1 MHSLDELRLE
11 SNNQIKINF
20 NGGDLSSDAGMIPI
34 NEFARKVGFDKII
47 KKHFKTN
54 DSASFRYHTDSDNMM
69 QKIYQ
74 SVAAY
79 FQDDDAD
86 ELTTDPVFNA
96 ILNKKKLA
104 SQPTMSRFINRCD
117 DICLMQFEQI
127 QQELR
132 RRIYSIK
139 RPERILIDIDSTLFS
154 TYGKQEGNGYN
165 QHYNNYGYHP
175 LLAYDGLTGDLLKA
189 ELRPGNVYT
198 SKNTTDFLFPL
209 LLEFQEDYPTMD
221 LFLRGDSGFAD
232 VMIYEKLESNG
243 VTYTIRMK
251 ESKPLRSKA
260 EELVTELNKVTK
272 NNLVDYAVVYG
283 EFFYKADSWLY
294 PRRIVCKVEKPYGQ
308 LTQLY
313 TFIVTNM
320 ESSPEDVIHFYC
332 KRGMMEN
339 FIKESKSGFQMD
351 AMSSSSMTVN
361 ANKLQISAL
370 AYNLFNW
377 FRRLVL
383 PASMRKLMID
393 TVRLKLIKIA
403 ARVIRSARYI
413 TFKLCSSCPYKTE
426 FYEVMKNIHQLQVK
440 LEQ

>member
-1 MHSLDELRLE
+1 MHILDELRLE
-11 SNNQIKINF
+11 SNNQVKINF
-20 NGGDLSSDAGMIPI
+20 NGGDLSSDAGMIPL
-34 NEFARKVGFDKII
+34 NEFAHKISFDKTI
-47 KKHFKTN
+47 KDYFKTN
-54 DSASFRYHTDSDNMM
+54 DSSLFRHHIDSDNMM

-74 SVAAY
+74 SIASY

-96 ILNKKKLA
+96 ILNKKGLA

-117 DICLMQFEQI
+117 DICLMQFELI

-132 RRIYSIK
+132 RKIYSIK
-139 RPERILIDIDSTLFS
+139 CPERILIDIDSTLFA
-154 TYGKQEGNGYN
+154 TYGKQEGNDYN
-165 QHYNNYGYHP
+165 QHYNDYGYHP

-189 ELRPGNVYT
+189 ELRPGNAYT

-209 LLEFQEDYPTMD
+209 LLEFQDDYPAVD

-243 VTYTIRMK
+243 VTYAIRMK
-251 ESKPLRSKA
+251 ESRPLRAAA
-260 EELVTELNKVTK
+260 EELVDELNEITK
-272 NNLVDYAVVYG
+272 DNLVDYAVVYS
-283 EFFYKADSWLY
+283 EFYYKADSWLY
-294 PRRIVCKVEKPYGQ
+294 PRRIACKVEKPYGQ

-320 ESSPEDVIHFYC
+320 ESSPEDVIRFYC
-332 KRGMMEN
+332 KRGAMEN
-339 FIKESKSGFQMD
+339 FIKESKSGFHMD

-361 ANKLQISAL
+361 ANKLQISVL

-383 PASMRKLMID
+383 PANMRKLWID
-393 TVRLKLIKIA
+393 TLRLKLIKIA
-403 ARVIRSARYI
+403 ARVTRSARYI
-413 TFKLCSSCPYKTE
+413 TFKLCSSYPYKTE
-426 FYEVMKNIHQLQVK
+426 FYEVMKNIVQLQVK
-440 LEQ
+440 LE

>member
-1 MHSLDELRLE
+1 MHSLDDLRLE

-20 NGGDLSSDAGMIPI
+20 NGGDLSSDAGMIPV
-34 NEFARKVGFDKII
+34 NEFALKIGFDKTISQ
-47 KKHFKTN
+47 HFKTN
-54 DSASFRYHTDSDNMM
+54 DSASFRFHTDSDNMM

-96 ILNKKKLA
+96 ILNKKALA

-127 QQELR
+127 QQDLR
-132 RRIYSIK
+132 RKIYSIK
-139 RPERILIDIDSTLFS
+139 SPERILIDIDSTLFS
-154 TYGKQEGNGYN
+154 TYGKQEGNDYN
-165 QHYNNYGYHP
+165 HHYNDYGYHP

-189 ELRPGNVYT
+189 ELRPGSAYT

-209 LLEFQEDYPTMD
+209 LLEFQEDYPAMD

-243 VTYTIRMK
+243 VTYAIRMK
-251 ESKPLRSKA
+251 ESRPLRAAA
-260 EELVTELNKVTK
+260 EGLVAEMNEITK
-272 NNLVDYAVVYG
+272 DNLVDYAVVYG
-283 EFFYKADSWLY
+283 DFYYKADSWFY
-294 PRRIVCKVEKPYGQ
+294 PRRVACKVEKPYGQ
-308 LTQLY
+308 LTWLY

-320 ESSPEDVIHFYC
+320 ESSPEDVIRFYC

-339 FIKESKSGFQMD
+339 FIKESKSGFHMD

-361 ANKLQISAL
+361 ANKLQISVL

-383 PASMRKLMID
+383 PANMKKLRID
-393 TVRLKLIKIA
+393 TLRLKLIKIA

-426 FYEVMKNIHQLQVK
+426 FYEVMKNITQLQVK
-440 LEQ
+440 LE

>member
-1 MHSLDELRLE
+1 MHSLDDLRLE

-34 NEFARKVGFDKII
+34 NEFARKIGFDKTI
-47 KKHFKTN
+47 KEHFKTN

-69 QKIYQ
+69 QKIFQ

-86 ELTTDPVFNA
+86 ELTTDPVFNV
-96 ILNKKKLA
+96 ILNKKGLA

-132 RRIYSIK
+132 RKIYSIK
-139 RPERILIDIDSTLFS
+139 RPESILIDIDSTLFS
-154 TYGKQEGNGYN
+154 TYGKQEGNVYN
-165 QHYNNYGYHP
+165 QHYNDYGYHP

-189 ELRPGNVYT
+189 ELRPGNAYT

-209 LLEFQEDYPTMD
+209 LLEFQEDYPAMD

-243 VTYTIRMK
+243 VTYAIRMK
-251 ESKPLRSKA
+251 ESRPLRATA
-260 EELVTELNKVTK
+260 EGLVAELNEITK

-283 EFFYKADSWLY
+283 EFYYKADSWLY

-320 ESSPEDVIHFYC
+320 ESSPEDVIRFYC

-339 FIKESKSGFQMD
+339 FIKESKSGFHMD
-351 AMSSSSMTVN
+351 AMSSSSMIVN
-361 ANKLQISAL
+361 ANKLQISVL
-370 AYNLFNW
+370 TYNLFNW

-383 PASMRKLMID
+383 PASMKKLRVD
-393 TVRLKLIKIA
+393 TLRLKLIKIA
-403 ARVIRSARYI
+403 ARIIRSSRYI

-426 FYEVMKNIHQLQVK
+426 FYEVMKNITLLQVK
-440 LEQ
+440 LE